1 MREAIAGILL
11 TKMILR
17 GASSRGWPGATRL
30 LRPKHAR
37 PKVQKRFSKEK
48 DEQCSPTR
56 EVHASRTS
64 RRPRKLT
71 SHCTVVLRVAG
82 RGVGSAPVDA
92 TQAPTENRSFLSI
105 PTKVFLISAYCSGLY
120 PQCGPHS
127 IFTCPNRDG
136 ERRILVGAAEECRR
150 VELPQWQC
158 RMIYL
163 QRLLLQGAAHV
174 RHAAL
179 CQRNRPELSGRR

>member
-1 MREAIAGILL
+1 MLEAIAGMLL
-11 TKMILR
+11 AKMILR

-37 PKVQKRFSKEK
+37 PKVQKRFSMEK

-82 RGVGSAPVDA
+82 RGDGSAPVDA
-92 TQAPTENRSFLSI
+92 TKARRENRSFLSNSYKSI
-105 PTKVFLISAYCSGLY
+105 PDLPTVVAY
-120 PQCGPHS
+120 PQCGPFQS
-127 IFTCPNRDG
+127 SRAPIETV
-136 ERRILVGAAEECRR
+136 RRILVVAAEECRR

-158 RMIYL
+158 RMIHL

>member
-92 TQAPTENRSFLSI
+92 TQAPTENRSLLSI
-105 PTKVFLISAYCSGLY
+105 PTKVFLISAYCSGLSSVRAV
-120 PQCGPHS
+120 PSSRAPIETVRGGFS
-127 IFTCPNRDG
+127 S
-136 ERRILVGAAEECRR
+136 V
-150 VELPQWQC
+150 
-158 RMIYL
+158 
-163 QRLLLQGAAHV
+163 LL
-174 RHAAL
+174 
-179 CQRNRPELSGRR
+179 RNADA